1 MKHGNNRLNNR
12 FSVVTAAMAALA
24 ITEKIEGTIKVDVN
38 NSAFADAGK
47 IPLLKVPTALEFDTD
62 SALDLSAVPSGWRLK
77 KKTKD
82 GSVHYYLTKGLA
94 IFLR

>member
-47 IPLLKVPTALEFDTD
+47 IPLLKVPTAL
-62 SALDLSAVPSGWRLK
+62 
-77 KKTKD
+77 
-82 GSVHYYLTKGLA
+82 
-94 IFLR
+94 